1 MAVPPVP
8 ELIAHRGYALRYPE
22 NTLPA
27 IAAAL
32 EAGARYVEIDV
43 QLSADG
49 VPVLFHDADLRRL
62 CAAPGAIA
70 DYCLAELSSLRAF
83 EPGRFG
89 ERFGEVPIPTLGAA
103 AGLLAGWPRALLF
116 VEVKAEAFAAF
127 DRESVFRRV
136 AAALAPIGARAV
148 LISFDQAFLAMA
160 KRLDWPA
167 VGLVREAWA
176 ALAEPE
182 VPALA
187 PEYLFTDVERLPLAG
202 GLARPGARLA
212 VYEVADAQR
221 ALDLAA
227 RGCELIETFAFAEM
241 RRALAAAS
249 RSGPHASPPLH
260 Q

>member
-27 IAAAL
+27 VAAAL
-32 EAGARYVEIDV
+32 QAGARYLEIDV

-49 VPVLFHDADLRRL
+49 VPVLFHDADLQRL

-70 DYCLAELSSLRAF
+70 DYPLPQLGGLRAH

-89 ERFGEVPIPTLGAA
+89 ERFREVPIPTLDAA
-103 AGLLAGWPRALLF
+103 VALLAGWPRALLF

-127 DRESVFRRV
+127 ERETVFRRV

-160 KRLDWPA
+160 RRRGWPA
-167 VGLVREAWA
+167 LGLVRESWV
-176 ALAEPE
+176 ALLEPDMR
-182 VPALA
+182 ALA
-187 PEYLFTDVERLPLAG
+187 PEYLFTDVERLPSSG
-202 GLARPGARLA
+202 RLARPGARLA

-221 ALDLAA
+221 ALELAA

-241 RRALAAAS
+241 RRALAV
-249 RSGPHASPPLH
+249 PPCD
-260 Q
+260 